1 MTTTAA
7 ADAGA
12 QGAEMSRLLSKHS
25 VSEFAAITDYLA
37 NAAKIPAEQTVKLRN
52 EGAETR
58 SKGK

>member
-1 MTTTAA
+1 
-7 ADAGA
+7 
-12 QGAEMSRLLSKHS
+12 MSRLLSKHS